1 MSSAF
6 AGLRAWWLVAGLALA
21 GWALVATG
29 AVLIGGLVMAFAFA
43 VAALLRLTNG
53 DQGRVGALAV
63 RVRPLDLWL
72 YTTAAVNIAGASL
85 LVTRHLEVAA
95 FVVAEAALIIWG
107 AAVVARMELARHRT
121 PAHTSN

>member
-6 AGLRAWWLVAGLALA
+6 AGLRAWWLVAGIVLA

-29 AVLIGGLVMAFAFA
+29 AVLIGGLVMAAAFA

-53 DQGRVGALAV
+53 DQGRIGALAV

-72 YTTAAVNIAGASL
+72 YTTAAVNIAGATL
-85 LVTRHLEVAA
+85 LVTRHLEVTA
-95 FVVAEAALIIWG
+95 FVIVEAALIIWG
-107 AAVVARMELARHRT
+107 AVVVAHMESVRHRT
-121 PAHTSN
+121 PARAS